1 MNPLRGAWRR
11 YWVALRAMLVF
22 TVVLGAAY
30 TLAVTAVA
38 QLALPTA
45 ANGSTVSSGGRIV
58 GSVLIGQSFTD
69 AAGRPIPQW
78 FQSRPS
84 AATAPGSTGGTG
96 KRGYDAGA
104 SSGSNL
110 AASNP
115 AQQKAVDERT
125 RVIETTDGATPS
137 QIPDDAVTASGSGLD
152 PHISPAYALLQVK
165 RVAEARGLP
174 EEAVRRLVESRIQGR
189 DLGYLGEPTVN
200 VLQLNLALA
209 GLRR

>member
-30 TLAVTAVA
+30 TFAVTAIG
-38 QLALPTA
+38 QLALPA
-45 ANGSTVSSGGRIV
+45 PANGSTIASGGRIA
-58 GSVLIGQSFTD
+58 GSALVGQSFTD
-69 AAGRPIPQW
+69 AAGKPLPQW

-84 AATAPGSTGGTG
+84 AATAPGGTG
-96 KRGYDAGA
+96 KGGYDAGA
-104 SSGSNL
+104 STGSNL
-110 AASNP
+110 AASN
-115 AQQKAVDERT
+115 AVQQKAVDERMRT
-125 RVIETTDGATPS
+125 IEATDGVTAS
-137 QIPDDAVTASGSGLD
+137 QIPGEAVTASGSGLD

-165 RVAEARGLP
+165 RVADARGLP
-174 EEAVRRLVESRIQGR
+174 EETVRRLVESRIQGR

-209 GLRR
+209 GLQR